1 MTDFPQLLR
10 VLTAARVDFII
21 VGGAAATAHGS
32 VRLTLDLDIVYLRTP
47 ENIERLV
54 AALAFHAPYLR
65 DAPAGLPFLWD
76 AATLQR
82 GLNFTLTTSLG
93 ALDVFGEIAG
103 GGTYDRLLPDTLEI
117 EVFGA
122 TCRCLTLSRLID
134 TKRAAGRARD
144 FEAIAELEA
153 IRDEQA
159 G

>member
-1 MTDFPQLLR
+1 MTDFAQLLR
-10 VLTAARVDFII
+10 VLADARVEFII

-32 VRLTLDLDIVYLRTP
+32 VRLTLDLDVVYARTP
-47 ENIERLV
+47 ANHERLV
-54 AALAFHAPYLR
+54 AALAPYSPYQR
-65 DAPAGLPFLWD
+65 DAPRGLPFRWD
-76 AATLQR
+76 RATLQR
-82 GLNFTLTTSLG
+82 GLNFTLTTLLG

-103 GGTYDRLLPDTLEI
+103 GGTYERLLPDTIEI
-117 EVFGA
+117 EVFGT

-134 TKRAAGRARD
+134 AKRAAGRPRD